1 MRKLSVFVALLVFLL
16 SVWALPAPAA
26 ESNAE
31 IEQLKE
37 EVQKL
42 LKRIE
47 ELEKGQAETRARTAE
62 AEKKSAETEAR
73 SFASGLGLVSVNGG
87 TDNAIEDNLQEYT
100 VGLNYYLYGHN
111 LKLSVDYSYLMREL
125 TPTPT
130 ATVPVDDQHDNRF
143 RTMAQ
148 FYF

>member
-1 MRKLSVFVALLVFLL
+1 VFLWRSLFFSL
-16 SVWALPAPAA
+16 SVWVLPALAA
-26 ESNAE
+26 DSNAE
-31 IEQLKE
+31 IEQLKG

-47 ELEKGQAETRARTAE
+47 EMEKRQAETQAKTAE
-62 AEKKSAETEAR
+62 VEKKSAETEAR

-87 TDNAIEDNLQEYT
+87 TNNAIEDNLREYT

-111 LKLSVDYSYLMREL
+111 LKLSVDYSYLMGEL

-130 ATVPVDDQHDNRF
+130 TTVPVDDQHDNRF